1 MTEIVCLGLQQGSG
15 ASFKRACNSN
25 GLQATGP
32 TASEAWHSLPNV
44 SSKLSTRSVASPSF
58 QVVLEAMKMEYAV
71 AAPCDG
77 TVKHVCVQQGD
88 MVQQGSPLCL
98 VVEE

>member
-1 MTEIVCLGLQQGSG
+1 MQGQGQASSLPQPHQPHAGTKLDGLQ
-15 ASFKRACNSN
+15 FT
-25 GLQATGP
+25 LQRLFVIDFRNLCFYQP
-32 TASEAWHSLPNV
+32 E
-44 SSKLSTRSVASPSF
+44 KLSPSPIIFPF

-77 TVKHVCVQQGD
+77 TLKHVCVQQGD